1 MLLDNTGALKHNPH
15 DRETK
20 EDSEEVPILNGYK
33 SVETTL
39 IRTPDT
45 RYKNRPGPQIVPNPI
60 ALDRNDQDQLD
71 IYLNYINSPTQWKP
85 SNMYNNINWDNQEV
99 PIVTYNAGFRNRRPV
114 YQTSGKFHRRITDDG
129 MKEFYCSRCRELQ
142 GSMDCGQP
150 RSNPWSY
157 MQNVYETTTQKIKLD
172 GKLVKLN

>member
-1 MLLDNTGALKHNPH
+1 
-15 DRETK
+15 
-20 EDSEEVPILNGYK
+20 
-33 SVETTL
+33 
-39 IRTPDT
+39 
-45 RYKNRPGPQIVPNPI
+45 
-60 ALDRNDQDQLD
+60 
-71 IYLNYINSPTQWKP
+71 
-85 SNMYNNINWDNQEV
+85 MYNNINWDNQEV

-157 MQNVYETTTQKIKLD
+157 MQNVYETTTKKIKLD